1 MQKIN
6 KYTDTYQVFYEN
18 FDNEALLKIIISYSN
33 MISSK
38 FQFGQF
44 KDVPYDGKKYW
55 IERYSINVW
64 ASGT

>member
-18 FDNEALLKIIISYSN
+18 FDNEALLKIIIAYSN
-33 MISSK
+33 MISNK

-44 KDVPYDGKKYW
+44 KDVPYMMEKS
-55 IERYSINVW
+55 IELKDIQ
-64 ASGT
+64 